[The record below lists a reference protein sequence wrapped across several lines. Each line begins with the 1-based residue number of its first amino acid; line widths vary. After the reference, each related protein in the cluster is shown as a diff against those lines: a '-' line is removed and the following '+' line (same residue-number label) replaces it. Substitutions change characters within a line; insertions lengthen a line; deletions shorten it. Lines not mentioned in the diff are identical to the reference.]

1 MFGAGQAAI
10 SVLHLCPHWDFGD
23 NWRQMSNSERSHS
36 ADEST
41 REGAG
46 ATSVHVRVHAGL
58 DRFFPGAGRVRKIE
72 IADGATVGSLLRD
85 HGVPEDLPLVVG
97 LNRDLGSR
105 DSELQPGDLVELV
118 PPMTGG

>member
-1 MFGAGQAAI
+1 MLGEGQAAVL
-10 SVLHLCPHWDFGD
+10 VLHLCRHRDFGD
-23 NWRQMSNSERSHS
+23 NWRQMSNSERPHS
-36 ADEST
+36 ADTSAP
-41 REGAG
+41 EGAG
-46 ATSVHVRVHAGL
+46 APSVHVRVHAGL

-105 DSELQPGDLVELV
+105 ESELKPGDLVELV

>member
-1 MFGAGQAAI
+1 
-10 SVLHLCPHWDFGD
+10 
-23 NWRQMSNSERSHS
+23 MSNSDRSDS
-36 ADEST
+36 ANSSES
-41 REGAG
+41 GD

-72 IADGATVGSLLRD
+72 ITEGATVGSLLRA

-105 DSELQPGDLVELV
+105 DSEIKPGDLIELV

>member
-1 MFGAGQAAI
+1 MLGAGQAAI
-10 SVLHLCPHWDFGD
+10 SVLHLCRHRGFGD
-23 NWRQMSNSERSHS
+23 NWRQMSNSERSQS
-36 ADEST
+36 ADANT
-41 REGAG
+41 NEGVSAP
-46 ATSVHVRVHAGL
+46 SVHVRVHAGL

-105 DSELQPGDLVELV
+105 DSELKPGDLVELV

>member
-1 MFGAGQAAI
+1 
-10 SVLHLCPHWDFGD
+10 
-23 NWRQMSNSERSHS
+23 
-36 ADEST
+36 
-41 REGAG
+41 
-46 ATSVHVRVHAGL
+46 VHAGL

-105 DSELQPGDLVELV
+105 ESELKPGDLVELV